1 MKYVNKTDFKRCEKS
16 LGKKEE
22 KILAVGSYLRMGC
35 RGRLASFA
43 ALELS

>member
-1 MKYVNKTDFKRCEKS
+1 MKYVNKTDSKWCEES

-22 KILAVGSYLRMGC
+22 KILAMGSYLRMGC
-35 RGRLASFA
+35 RGRLACFV